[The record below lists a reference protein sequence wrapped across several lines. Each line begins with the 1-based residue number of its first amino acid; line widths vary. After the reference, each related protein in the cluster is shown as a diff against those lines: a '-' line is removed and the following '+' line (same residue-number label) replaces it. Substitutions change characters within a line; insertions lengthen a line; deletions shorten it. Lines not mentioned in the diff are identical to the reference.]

1 MENHEKKKKT
11 KKVTQ
16 LVTVCPPALLEQNK
30 MKQST
35 TIGEIRQNTHSV
47 APFQSPWTFSFWSAV
62 HRQSL
67 PPLGWVSSPS

>member
-47 APFQSPWTFSFWSAV
+47 APFQSP
-62 HRQSL
+62 
-67 PPLGWVSSPS
+67 